1 MLKNKLKLLETESFE
16 LLLNYI
22 QSELNNC
29 KAKNQDL
36 NAKTKTLNA
45 QIQAAVSTIHLSISK
60 TFVLAVMI
68 DVIARIMRI

>member
-45 QIQAAVSTIHLSISK
+45 QIQAAVRTIHLSISK

-68 DVIARIMRI
+68 DV